1 MRAKTNKKNMFLD
14 FITVKYKNS
23 ITRLQVEC
31 QKTLFNVGFWIV
43 NFELIENKYQVKF
56 VLR

>member
-1 MRAKTNKKNMFLD
+1 MFLD

-23 ITRLQVEC
+23 ITRPQVEC
-31 QKTLFNVGFWIV
+31 QKTLINVGFWIV
-43 NFELIENKYQVKF
+43 NFELIENEYQVKF